1 MEELE
6 NEYSTEYLEFL
17 GKVKTLSENLVEL
30 KDKFLE
36 TKVSY
41 RQRGVEV
48 KSITAAIDAM
58 LDERRKAKRQ
68 EEKVRRHEILSK
80 TLLLEKYKC

>member
-6 NEYSTEYLEFL
+6 NEYSIEYLEFL
-17 GKVKTLSENLVEL
+17 GEVKELSENLVAL

-36 TKVSY
+36 TKVAY

-48 KSITAAIDAM
+48 KSITQAIDTM

-68 EEKVRRHEILSK
+68 EEKVRRQELLSK